1 MRLPVY
7 GPQVV
12 QLEEPQLLQEPP
24 VPDIGVLNPDSFL
37 EKEEQTETI
46 RLAFLLHLGQAASL
60 FDSLNEHN
68 NSNLVPQSEQTYSY
82 IGIFHPPIIILW
94 FLGIASQAGAVL
106 VLFGYNWYC
115 KALLATIE
123 YW

>member
-46 RLAFLLHLGQAASL
+46 RLAFLLHSGQEASL

-82 IGIFHPPIIILW
+82 IGIFHPPIIIL
-94 FLGIASQAGAVL
+94 
-106 VLFGYNWYC
+106 
-115 KALLATIE
+115 
-123 YW
+123 

>member
-24 VPDIGVLNPDSFL
+24 VPAIGVLNPDSFL

-68 NSNLVPQSEQTYSY
+68 NSNLLPQSEQTYSY
-82 IGIFHPPIIILW
+82 IGIFPLPITILG
-94 FLGIASQAGAVL
+94 LLGAVSQC
-106 VLFGYNWYC
+106 Y
-115 KALLATIE
+115 
-123 YW
+123 